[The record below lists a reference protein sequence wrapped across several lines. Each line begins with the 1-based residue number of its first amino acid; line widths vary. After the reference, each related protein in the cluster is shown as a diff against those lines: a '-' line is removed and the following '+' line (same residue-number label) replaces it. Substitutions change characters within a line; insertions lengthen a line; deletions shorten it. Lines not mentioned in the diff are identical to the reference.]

1 MEEKDVPL
9 SLKNLN
15 ILVCELLYVVN
26 HIYLLSCVCFIA
38 SEEERNICEIV
49 TTTRKSPSRRHAD
62 HDRFAAPCFES
73 KPTGIASI
81 PCNSSMP
88 RILPARGFESR
99 GSGFYPQPRSG
110 SSRVSH
116 YGDSPARGRSSSS
129 SRAAHP
135 YGDSPARGRSSSSS
149 RAGHPYGDSP
159 ARGGSSSSSRAAH
172 PYGDSPARGGSS
184 SSSRSVENYLSRSG
198 RFCERSRSRSP
209 HHQKKSRSQDM
220 GYV

>member
-1 MEEKDVPL
+1 MEEKDIPL

-15 ILVCELLYVVN
+15 ILVYELLYVVN

-38 SEEERNICEIV
+38 SEEERNICEFV
-49 TTTRKSPSRRHAD
+49 PTTRKSPSRRHAD

-88 RILPARGFESR
+88 RILPARGCESR

-129 SRAAHP
+129 SRA
-135 YGDSPARGRSSSSS
+135 
-149 RAGHPYGDSP
+149 GHPYGDSP
-159 ARGGSSSSSRAAH
+159 ARGGSSSSSRAGQ

-220 GYV
+220 GYA